1 MKLNFLV
8 NPATILSLLLLVTAN
23 ASAEVYKYEDP
34 AGNLY
39 FTDRPLKTGKYRL
52 VWRSRSD
59 PLYASS
65 ARINFAAT
73 ASNRARFRPLI
84 KDVAKRTD
92 LQHELLHAVIQAES
106 AYDPKAL
113 SKTGAMGLM
122 QLMPATAKR
131 YGVSD
136 SWNPEMNVDGGARY
150 LQDLIKMF
158 DNNLQLALAA
168 YNAGENAV
176 KKYGN
181 KIPPY
186 PETQGYVKKVLSIF
200 EKNKRSAL

>member
-1 MKLNFLV
+1 
-8 NPATILSLLLLVTAN
+8 
-23 ASAEVYKYEDP
+23 
-34 AGNLY
+34 
-39 FTDRPLKTGKYRL
+39 
-52 VWRSRSD
+52 
-59 PLYASS
+59 
-65 ARINFAAT
+65 
-73 ASNRARFRPLI
+73 
-84 KDVAKRTD
+84 DVAKRTD

-131 YGVSD
+131 YGASD
-136 SWNPEMNVDGGARY
+136 RWNPEVNGAGGARY
-150 LQDLIKMF
+150 LQDLIEMF

-181 KIPPY
+181 RVPPY
-186 PETQGYVKKVLSIF
+186 PETQGYVKKVLSLF
-200 EKNKRSAL
+200 EKNKRSAM